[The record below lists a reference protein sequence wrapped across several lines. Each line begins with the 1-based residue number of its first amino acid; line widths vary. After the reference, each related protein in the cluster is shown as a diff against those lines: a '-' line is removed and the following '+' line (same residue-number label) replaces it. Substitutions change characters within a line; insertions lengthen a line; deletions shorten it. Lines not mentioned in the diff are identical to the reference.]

1 MFKSLCLLII
11 FSCVYSKPD
20 LNHETFEKDALM
32 AHNLYRQIHG
42 AQPLKLNSDLSKL
55 AFERAK
61 ELASIQHLNIKQNFY
76 NGINLGETVGSISGF
91 IEYNGKL
98 FHNMDIYN
106 LNFKMKFIKNIIL
119 GISATQFWYS
129 TISEYDKEGEAS
141 NNGGSFTQ
149 IVWKSTKEV
158 GFGIVRGNDST
169 FYFVAEYL
177 PSGNIRG
184 QYDVNVNQLTDN
196 LMQSGSINSL
206 ISWTNQVNNETI
218 AVSTSSNDL
227 KSEIIDSTKSVVQEP
242 LNSTSLTTTK
252 TLSHHHH
259 HHSFKE
265 ITTTKSAIRFT
276 SYANKARL

>member
-1 MFKSLCLLII
+1 LLFRNTEMFKSLCLLII

-98 FHNMDIYN
+98 YHNMYNYKFNKIY
-106 LNFKMKFIKNIIL
+106 FKCYLK

-196 LMQSGSINSL
+196 LMQSGSINPL
-206 ISWTNQVNNETI
+206 ISSTNQVNNETI
-218 AVSTSSNDL
+218 SVSTSSNDL
-227 KSEIIDSTKSVVQEP
+227 KSETID
-242 LNSTSLTTTK
+242 STSLTTTK
-252 TLSHHHH
+252 SHHHH
-259 HHSFKE
+259 HTFKE
-265 ITTTKSAIRFT
+265 ITTTKSVIRFT